1 MALSDISNIRL
12 SQDEQARIMS
22 NGLKQSAVY
31 QLLAAQGNVIPTS
44 SLKDKLVHSFTYGDA
59 AFHNPLIDVDP
70 KDVSTVRDNTLEVPM
85 VNEYYI
91 FKVSDFTAD
100 EYPGLIEQIKTE
112 LPLVLGQ
119 TLDRAVFGHVFIPS
133 SKFHDIADCDAYVD
147 NTAAT
152 WQAAAE
158 MPTVDATGWII
169 SNREKANVRAA
180 VTSGS
185 TVNPLTFGLNDGFQL
200 AGMPAYFRDLPF
212 NGNDR
217 DIVGLVGDF
226 RRAVLYVKDGI
237 EFTVYTPETN
247 FELARENAVAIKASW
262 RIGFAAAGD
271 ALVKLL
277 YKKPNN

>member
-1 MALSDISNIRL
+1 MELSDISNIKL

-22 NGLKQSAVY
+22 TGLKQSAVY
-31 QLLAAQGNVIPTS
+31 QLLAAQGNVVPTS

-59 AFHNPLIDVDP
+59 AFHNPLVDDNP
-70 KDVSTVRDNTLEVPM
+70 KVVSKVNDISIEVPM

-119 TLDRAVFGHVFIPS
+119 TLDRAVFGTEFIPS
-133 SKFHDIADCDAYVD
+133 SKFDDITSTATVD
-147 NTAAT
+147 DTAAT

-158 MPTVDATGWII
+158 APYVDATGWII
-169 SNREKANVRAA
+169 SNAQKSNVRAA
-180 VTSGS
+180 VTAGS

-200 AGMPAYFRDLPF
+200 AGMPAYFRNLPAAY
-212 NGNDR
+212 DVKT
-217 DIVGLVGDF
+217 VGLVGDF

-237 EFTVYTPETN
+237 EFTVYSPETS

-262 RIGFAAAGD
+262 RIGFAAAD
-271 ALVKLL
+271 NALVKLVT
-277 YKKPNN
+277 K

>member
-1 MALSDISNIRL
+1 MALSDISNIKL

-22 NGLKQSAVY
+22 TGLKQSAVY
-31 QLLAAQGNVIPTS
+31 QLLAAQGNVVPTS

-59 AFHNPLIDVDP
+59 AFHNPLVDNNP
-70 KDVSTVRDNTLEVPM
+70 KNVSKLTDNSIEVPM

-119 TLDRAVFGHVFIPS
+119 TLDRAVFGTALIPS
-133 SKFHDIADCDAYVD
+133 SKFDNISISVNVD
-147 NTAAT
+147 DTAGT

-158 MPTVDATGWII
+158 APSVDATGWII
-169 SNREKANVRAA
+169 DNKEKANVRSA
-180 VTSGS
+180 VTAGS

-200 AGMPAYFRDLPF
+200 AGMPAYFRDLQ
-212 NGNDR
+212 NDSG
-217 DIVGLVGDF
+217 IVGLVGDF

-262 RIGFAAAGD
+262 RIGFAAAPR
-271 ALVKLL
+271 ALVKLT
-277 YKKPNN
+277 KKN

>member
-1 MALSDISNIRL
+1 MALSDISNIKL

-22 NGLKQSAVY
+22 TGLKQSAVY

-59 AFHNPLIDVDP
+59 AFHNPLTDNETKSVSKVTDSSID
-70 KDVSTVRDNTLEVPM
+70 VPM

-91 FKVSDFTAD
+91 FKVPDFTAD

-119 TLDRAVFGHVFIPS
+119 TLDRAVFGTEFIPS
-133 SKFHDIADCDAYVD
+133 SKFTNITKTETVD

-158 MPTVDATGWII
+158 APSVDATGWII
-169 SNREKANVRAA
+169 SNSQKSNVRAA
-180 VTSGS
+180 VTAGS

-200 AGMPAYFRDLPF
+200 AGMPAYFRDLPAK
-212 NGNDR
+212 NDNKT
-217 DIVGLVGDF
+217 VGLVGDF

-237 EFTVYTPETN
+237 EFTVYSPETS

-262 RIGFAAAGD
+262 RIGFAAANN
-271 ALVKLL
+271 ALVKLVTE
-277 YKKPNN
+277 

>member
-1 MALSDISNIRL
+1 MALSDISNIKL

-22 NGLKQSAVY
+22 TGLKQSAVY
-31 QLLAAQGNVIPTS
+31 QLLAAQGNVVPTS

-59 AFHNPLIDVDP
+59 AFHNPLVDDNP
-70 KDVSTVRDNTLEVPM
+70 KVVSTLTDYSIEVPM

-119 TLDRAVFGHVFIPS
+119 TLDRAVFGTEFIPS
-133 SKFHDIADCDAYVD
+133 SKFANITSTAAVD
-147 NTAAT
+147 NTVDSWRSAAS
-152 WQAAAE
+152 A
-158 MPTVDATGWII
+158 PYVDATGWII
-169 SNREKANVRAA
+169 ANNQKPNLRAA
-180 VTSGS
+180 VTAGS

-200 AGMPAYFRDLPF
+200 AGMPAYFRDLPYPDT
-212 NGNDR
+212 NTGKT
-217 DIVGLVGDF
+217 VGLVGDF

-237 EFTVYTPETN
+237 EFTVYSPETN

-262 RIGFAAAGD
+262 RIGFAAANM
-271 ALVKLL
+271 ALVKLVT
-277 YKKPNN
+277 K

>member
-1 MALSDISNIRL
+1 MALSDISNIKL

-22 NGLKQSAVY
+22 TGLKQSAVY

-59 AFHNPLIDVDP
+59 AFHNPLVDTNP
-70 KDVSTVRDNTLEVPM
+70 KSVSKVTDSSIEVPM

-91 FKVSDFTAD
+91 FKVSDFTAA

-112 LPLVLGQ
+112 LPMVLGQ
-119 TLDRAVFGHVFIPS
+119 TLDRAVFGTEFIPS
-133 SKFHDIADCDAYVD
+133 SKFTNITKTATVD
-147 NTAAT
+147 NTAAK

-158 MPTVDATGWII
+158 APSVDATGWIL
-169 SNREKANVRAA
+169 SNSQKSNVRTA
-180 VTSGS
+180 VTAGS

-200 AGMPAYFRDLPF
+200 AGMPAYFRDLPA
-212 NGNDR
+212 NTEHKT
-217 DIVGLVGDF
+217 VGLVGDF

-237 EFTVYTPETN
+237 EFTVYSPETS

-262 RIGFAAAGD
+262 RIGFAAANN
-271 ALVKLL
+271 ALVKLVTE
-277 YKKPNN
+277 

>member
-1 MALSDISNIRL
+1 MALSDISNIKL

-22 NGLKQSAVY
+22 TGLKQSAVY
-31 QLLAAQGNVIPTS
+31 QLLAAQGNVVPTS

-59 AFHNPLIDVDP
+59 AFHNPLVDDNP
-70 KDVSTVRDNTLEVPM
+70 KGVSKITDSSIEVPM

-119 TLDRAVFGHVFIPS
+119 TLDRAVFGTEFISS
-133 SKFHDIADCDAYVD
+133 SKFANITKTSTVD
-147 NTAAT
+147 NTVTT

-158 MPTVDATGWII
+158 APSVDATGWIL
-169 SNREKANVRAA
+169 SNAQKSNVRAA
-180 VTSGS
+180 VTAGS
-185 TVNPLTFGLNDGFQL
+185 NVNPLTFGLNDGFQL
-200 AGMPAYFRDLPF
+200 AGMPAYFRDLPAT
-212 NGNDR
+212 GKT
-217 DIVGLVGDF
+217 VGLVGDF

-237 EFTVYTPETN
+237 EFTVYSPETS

-262 RIGFAAAGD
+262 RIGFAAAD
-271 ALVKLL
+271 NALVKLVT
-277 YKKPNN
+277 K

>member
-1 MALSDISNIRL
+1 MALSDISNIKL

-22 NGLKQSAVY
+22 TGLKQSAVY

-59 AFHNPLIDVDP
+59 AFHNPLTDND
-70 KDVSTVRDNTLEVPM
+70 KKSVSKATDSSIEVPM

-91 FKVSDFTAD
+91 FKVPDFTAA

-119 TLDRAVFGHVFIPS
+119 TLDRAVFGTEFIPS
-133 SKFHDIADCDAYVD
+133 SKFTNITKTATVDA
-147 NTAAT
+147 TAAK

-158 MPTVDATGWII
+158 APSVDATGWIL
-169 SNREKANVRAA
+169 SNSQKSNVRTA
-180 VTSGS
+180 VTAGS

-200 AGMPAYFRDLPF
+200 AGMPAYFRDLPAKTD
-212 NGNDR
+212 NKT
-217 DIVGLVGDF
+217 VGLVGDF

-237 EFTVYTPETN
+237 EFTVYSPETS

-262 RIGFAAAGD
+262 RIGFAAAD
-271 ALVKLL
+271 NALVKLVTA
-277 YKKPNN
+277 

>member
-1 MALSDISNIRL
+1 MALSDISNIKL

-22 NGLKQSAVY
+22 TGLKQSAVY
-31 QLLAAQGNVIPTS
+31 QLLAAQGNVVPTS

-59 AFHNPLIDVDP
+59 AFHNPLVDDNP
-70 KDVSTVRDNTLEVPM
+70 KGVSKVTDSSIEVPM

-119 TLDRAVFGHVFIPS
+119 TLDRAVFGTEFIPS
-133 SKFHDIADCDAYVD
+133 SKFANITKTETVD
-147 NTAAT
+147 NTVAT

-158 MPTVDATGWII
+158 APSVDATGWIL
-169 SNREKANVRAA
+169 SNAQKSNVRAA
-180 VTSGS
+180 VTAGS

-200 AGMPAYFRDLPF
+200 AGMPAYFRDLPAT
-212 NGNDR
+212 GKT
-217 DIVGLVGDF
+217 VGLVGDF

-237 EFTVYTPETN
+237 EFTVYSPETS

-262 RIGFAAAGD
+262 RIGFAAAD
-271 ALVKLL
+271 NALVKLVTE
-277 YKKPNN
+277 

>member
-1 MALSDISNIRL
+1 MAISDISNIKL

-31 QLLAAQGNVIPTS
+31 QLLAAQGNVVPTS

-59 AFHNPLIDVDP
+59 AFHNPLVDDNP
-70 KDVSTVRDNTLEVPM
+70 KDVSKLTDSSIEVPM
-85 VNEYYI
+85 VDEYYI

-119 TLDRAVFGHVFIPS
+119 TLDRAVFGTEFIRS
-133 SKFHDIADCDAYVD
+133 SKFANINNAIDVD
-147 NTAAT
+147 KTVDT
-152 WQAAAE
+152 WQEAAE
-158 MPTVDATGWII
+158 APSVDATGWII
-169 SNREKANVRAA
+169 SNAQKSNVRAA
-180 VTSGS
+180 VTAGS

-200 AGMPAYFRDLPF
+200 AGMPAYFRDLPTTSPV
-212 NGNDR
+212 
-217 DIVGLVGDF
+217 VGLVGDF

-237 EFTVYTPETN
+237 EFTVYSPETS

-262 RIGFAAAGD
+262 RIGFAAADG
-271 ALVKLL
+271 ALVKLV
-277 YKKPNN
+277 KSM

>member
-1 MALSDISNIRL
+1 MALSDISKIDL

-22 NGLKQSAVY
+22 AGLKQSAVY
-31 QLLAAQGNVIPTS
+31 QLLAAQGNVVPTS

-59 AFHNPLIDVDP
+59 AFHNPIFDDL
-70 KDVSTVRDNTLEVPM
+70 KSVSKVNDKPIEVQM

-91 FKVSDFTAD
+91 FKVPDFTAD

-119 TLDRAVFGHVFIPS
+119 TLDRAVFGTEFIPS
-133 SKFHDIADCDAYVD
+133 SKFSGIGKSATVD

-158 MPTVDATGWII
+158 APSVDATGWII
-169 SNREKANVRAA
+169 SNSQKSNVRAA
-180 VTSGS
+180 VTAGS

-200 AGMPAYFRDLPF
+200 AGMPAYFRDLPA
-212 NGNDR
+212 NTEHKT
-217 DIVGLVGDF
+217 VGLVGDF

-237 EFTVYTPETN
+237 EFTVYSPETS

-262 RIGFAAAGD
+262 RIGFAAANN
-271 ALVKLL
+271 ALVELVTE
-277 YKKPNN
+277 

>member
-1 MALSDISNIRL
+1 MALSDISNIKL

-22 NGLKQSAVY
+22 TGLKQSAVY
-31 QLLAAQGNVIPTS
+31 QLLAAQGNVVPTS

-59 AFHNPLIDVDP
+59 AFHNPLVDNDP
-70 KDVSTVRDNTLEVPM
+70 KDVSKLTDNSIEVPM

-119 TLDRAVFGHVFIPS
+119 TLDRAVFGTEFIRS
-133 SKFHDIADCDAYVD
+133 SKFANITKTSTVD
-147 NTAAT
+147 NTVTT

-158 MPTVDATGWII
+158 APSVDATGWIL
-169 SNREKANVRAA
+169 SNAQKSNVRAA
-180 VTSGS
+180 VTAGS

-200 AGMPAYFRDLPF
+200 AGMPAYFRDLPATSPT
-212 NGNDR
+212 
-217 DIVGLVGDF
+217 VGLVGDF
-226 RRAVLYVKDGI
+226 RRAVLYIKDGI
-237 EFTVYTPETN
+237 EFTVYSPETS

-262 RIGFAAAGD
+262 RIGFAAADG
-271 ALVKLL
+271 ALVRLVRS
-277 YKKPNN
+277 

>member
-1 MALSDISNIRL
+1 MALSDISRIEL

-22 NGLKQSAVY
+22 TGLKQSAVY

-59 AFHNPLIDVDP
+59 AFHNPLFDDTP
-70 KDVSTVRDNTLEVPM
+70 KSVSKVNVSSVEVPM
-85 VNEYYI
+85 ANEYYI

-100 EYPGLIEQIKTE
+100 EAPGLIEQIKTE

-119 TLDRAVFGHVFIPS
+119 TLDRAVFGSDFIQS
-133 SKFHDIADCDAYVD
+133 SKFRPIENDVTVD
-147 NTAAT
+147 DTVAT

-158 MPTVDATGWII
+158 APSVDATGWII
-169 SNREKANVRAA
+169 ANSQKSNVRTA
-180 VTSGS
+180 VTAGS

-200 AGMPAYFRDLPF
+200 AGMPAYFRDLPA
-212 NGNDR
+212 NPR
-217 DIVGLVGDF
+217 KVVGLVGDF

-237 EFTVYTPETN
+237 EFTVYSPETS

-262 RIGFAAAGD
+262 RIGFAAARN
-271 ALVKLL
+271 ALVELVTE
-277 YKKPNN
+277 

>member
-1 MALSDISNIRL
+1 MALSDISNIKL

-22 NGLKQSAVY
+22 TGLKQSAVY
-31 QLLAAQGNVIPTS
+31 QLLAAQGNVVPTS

-59 AFHNPLIDVDP
+59 AFHNPLVDDNP
-70 KDVSTVRDNTLEVPM
+70 KFVSKVSDSSIEVPM

-119 TLDRAVFGHVFIPS
+119 TLDRAVFGNEFIPS
-133 SKFHDIADCDAYVD
+133 SKFANITKRAIVD
-147 NTAAT
+147 NTIDT
-152 WQAAAE
+152 WQVAAE
-158 MPTVDATGWII
+158 APSVDATGWIL
-169 SNREKANVRAA
+169 SNTQKSNVRAV
-180 VTSGS
+180 VTAGS

-200 AGMPAYFRDLPF
+200 AGMPAYFRNLPTD
-212 NGNDR
+212 GKT
-217 DIVGLVGDF
+217 VGLVGDF

-237 EFTVYTPETN
+237 EFTVYSPETS

-262 RIGFAAAGD
+262 RIGFAAANN
-271 ALVKLL
+271 ALVELVTK
-277 YKKPNN
+277 

>member
-1 MALSDISNIRL
+1 MALSDISNIKL

-22 NGLKQSAVY
+22 TGLKQSAVY
-31 QLLAAQGNVIPTS
+31 QLLAAQGNVVPTS

-59 AFHNPLIDVDP
+59 AFHNPLIDDNP
-70 KDVSTVRDNTLEVPM
+70 KGVSKVTDSSIEVPM

-119 TLDRAVFGHVFIPS
+119 TLDRAVFGTEFIPS
-133 SKFHDIADCDAYVD
+133 SKFANITKTSTVD
-147 NTAAT
+147 NTVAT

-158 MPTVDATGWII
+158 APSVDATGWIL
-169 SNREKANVRAA
+169 SNAQKSNVRAA
-180 VTSGS
+180 VTAGS

-200 AGMPAYFRDLPF
+200 AGMPAYFRDLPAT
-212 NGNDR
+212 GKT
-217 DIVGLVGDF
+217 VGLVGDF

-237 EFTVYTPETN
+237 EFTVYSPETS

-262 RIGFAAAGD
+262 RIGFAAAD
-271 ALVKLL
+271 NALVKLVT
-277 YKKPNN
+277 K

>member
-1 MALSDISNIRL
+1 MALTGISNIKL

-22 NGLKQSAVY
+22 TGLKQSAVY
-31 QLLAAQGNVIPTS
+31 QLLAAQGNVVPTS

-59 AFHNPLIDVDP
+59 AFHNPLIDDNP
-70 KDVSTVRDNTLEVPM
+70 KSVSKVNDISIEVPM

-119 TLDRAVFGHVFIPS
+119 TLDRAVFGTEFIPS
-133 SKFHDIADCDAYVD
+133 SKFADINHSITVD
-147 NTAAT
+147 NTVAT

-158 MPTVDATGWII
+158 APSVDATGWII
-169 SNREKANVRAA
+169 SNSQKSNVRAA

-200 AGMPAYFRDLPF
+200 AGMPAYFRDLPT
-212 NGNDR
+212 NSSN
-217 DIVGLVGDF
+217 IVGLVGDF

-237 EFTVYTPETN
+237 EFTVYSPETS

-262 RIGFAAAGD
+262 RIGFAAAYQ
-271 ALVKLL
+271 ALVKLETI
-277 YKKPNN
+277 